1 MVLNIYSSVEELL
14 IKLAEYFIAAANQ
27 SIAANGRFTVA
38 LSGGSSPEKLYEL
51 LASPSFRNQTDWSR
65 IYFFFGDERYVPV
78 TDNASNFKMVNSIL
92 FEPLQIG
99 QSQIFSVDTT
109 LSPEAAALKYA
120 TDISIH
126 FGDDLPCFDLVL
138 LGLGDN
144 AHTAS
149 LFPFTNILH
158 LESASV
164 KAVFLDDQQVYRIS
178 FTAPL
183 INMARRIAFL
193 VYGDVK
199 AAAVQNI
206 LNGERDIEKF
216 PAQLIQPFSGDLEWF
231 LDKAAAAK
239 TVQQ

>member
-1 MVLNIYSSVEELL
+1 MVLNIYPSVEELL
-14 IKLAEYFIAAANQ
+14 LKLAEYVITAANQ
-27 SIAANGRFTVA
+27 SIAARGRFTVA
-38 LSGGSSPEKLYEL
+38 LSGGSSPEKLYQL
-51 LASPSFRNQTDWSR
+51 VASARFQNQADWSK
-65 IYFFFGDERYVPV
+65 IYFFFGDERYVPA
-78 TDNASNFKMVNSIL
+78 TDNASNFKMVNTVL
-92 FEPLQIG
+92 FEPLQIS

-120 TDISIH
+120 TNISSH
-126 FGDDLPCFDLVL
+126 FGDDLPCFDLIL

-158 LESASV
+158 EESATV
-164 KAVFLDDQQVYRIS
+164 KAVFLEDQQVYRIS

-199 AAAVQNI
+199 AAAVQNV
-206 LNGERDIEKF
+206 LNGDRDIEKF
-216 PAQLIQPFSGDLEWF
+216 PAQLIQPFNGELEWF